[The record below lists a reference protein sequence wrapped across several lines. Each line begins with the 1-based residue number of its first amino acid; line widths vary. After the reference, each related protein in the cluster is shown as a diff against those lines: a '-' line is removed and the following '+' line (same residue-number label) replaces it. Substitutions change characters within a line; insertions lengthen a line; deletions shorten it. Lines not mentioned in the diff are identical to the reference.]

1 MITYEDIKKILESV
15 DIAKLEK
22 DYMTRQ
28 EVNLLDNTKKA
39 KDVLA
44 YFPDELIYLPKG
56 LDNIGKLNALLML
69 YLNSGHSSAKRLII
83 EILKKYGYNPNNE
96 LLRAIQISDL
106 YFEGQISQEDY
117 IRAIGGLTNSKGVV
131 NIKMDEIHIRTMQGM
146 LKLQSLCKTL
156 GIRKITDEE
165 RRGFCHNLTSDV
177 LIANKKLYG
186 GYYYIPLSFTG
197 YIEHSVVIDLEKSE
211 VLDFANN
218 IIVPLKIWKKFFGSP
233 TIFIN
238 GDYYQELAKQ
248 SKEKLNVDLN
258 ICLLEQVR
266 RRCK

>member
-1 MITYEDIKKILESV
+1 
-15 DIAKLEK
+15 
-22 DYMTRQ
+22 
-28 EVNLLDNTKKA
+28 
-39 KDVLA
+39 
-44 YFPDELIYLPKG
+44 
-56 LDNIGKLNALLML
+56 
-69 YLNSGHSSAKRLII
+69 
-83 EILKKYGYNPNNE
+83 
-96 LLRAIQISDL
+96 
-106 YFEGQISQEDY
+106 
-117 IRAIGGLTNSKGVV
+117 
-131 NIKMDEIHIRTMQGM
+131 M

-197 YIEHSVVIDLEKSE
+197 YMEHSVVIDLEKSE

-218 IIVPLKIWKKFFGSP
+218 IIVPL
-233 TIFIN
+233 IFIN